1 VSQLPFLSADHATA
15 DTFSPVSR
23 SPMQKLQRDHGA
35 QFETRDGWEV
45 AVGFPDEAAVL
56 QSAGIVELPHL
67 GKLDVRGAGA
77 RPDAAKVLWYQMT
90 PQRALCITLAAETS
104 GVRASLEESA
114 RRVVDVSAGFG
125 SLALLGPRVG
135 ELLRRVTELENFPAS
150 GIISHIHGHVLTI
163 DGGFL
168 LLYPQEYGQYLYEV
182 LLDAAVPFD
191 GGPVGVD
198 ALPSGGIW

>member
-1 VSQLPFLSADHATA
+1 MTQLPFLSADKAA
-15 DTFSPVSR
+15 GDSFSPVSR
-23 SPMQKLQRDHGA
+23 SPMQRLQRDHGA
-35 QFETRDGWEV
+35 RFETRNGWEV
-45 AVGFPDEAAVL
+45 AVGFPDETAML
-56 QSAGIVELPHL
+56 ETAGIVELPHL
-67 GKLDVRGAGA
+67 GKLDVRGAGT
-77 RPDAAKVLWYQMT
+77 RPDADRVVWYQMT
-90 PQRALCITLAAETS
+90 PQRALCITRAVDTAD
-104 GVRASLEESA
+104 VRATLEESA

-168 LLYPQEYGQYLYEV
+168 LLYPQEYGHYLYEV

-198 ALPSGGIW
+198 ALPTGGIW